1 MKKIPIGRDNFK
13 DIIEGDFYYV
23 DKTKVIEEI
32 LDRGSYVTLFTR
44 PRRFGK
50 SLLISTI
57 NEFFNS
63 EKKEE
68 NNNLFDGLYINNT
81 KYKEEQ
87 GKYPIIKLN
96 FKNFQ
101 SDNWKIMYQGIQEEM
116 RQVFESKKY
125 VLEVLDE
132 TEKSLYNKF
141 LTHEANE
148 QQYMQSIKILSQFM
162 EKYWKQKVILLI
174 DEYDVPI
181 QNGYLNNFYNE
192 IVTFIKTLFNNGLKT
207 NDSIKFAIM
216 TGVLRVSKESIF
228 SDLNNVK
235 IYSLLDEHY
244 GEYFGF
250 TESETKEL
258 LQYYGLDLT
267 ENVKKMYD
275 GYIFGNTEIYNP
287 WSMINYASDKK
298 LWSYW
303 VNTSGDELL
312 KNIFDKTESETSG
325 MVEKLLLGKSI
336 NCKYNEKITFLDLN
350 YMERGEEQDTIAN
363 FLLVSGYLTKEKG
376 AELTFNRNIRLK
388 IPNAEVKT
396 VFNDI
401 IERWMRKKT
410 YLPSYKLIELQQAL
424 ENNEKEKIEE
434 ILNSALNNMSFV
446 DSNESFYHGYV
457 LGLFVNFLNVDYI
470 VKSNREGGHGR
481 FDIMIEKS
489 DRSLGIILE
498 LKLAKDDEDLE
509 KKAELGKLQIKEKEY
524 YKELELDKVENI
536 LTYAV
541 AFKGK
546 KCKVM

>member
-32 LDRGSYVTLFTR
+32 LDRGAYVTLFTR

-81 KYKEEQ
+81 KYKEEP

-162 EKYWKQKVILLI
+162 EKYWKQKVIILI

-287 WSMINYASDKK
+287 WSIINYASDKK
-298 LWSYW
+298 LWPYW

-498 LKLAKDDEDLE
+498 LKLARDDEDLE

>member
-32 LDRGSYVTLFTR
+32 LDRGAYVTLFTR

-287 WSMINYASDKK
+287 WSIINYASDKK
-298 LWSYW
+298 LWPYW

-498 LKLAKDDEDLE
+498 LKLARDDEDLE